1 MTIIVTF
8 LAGVSFAIALAA
20 CLAVKQEQERAR
32 SCERALS
39 SAMSEQAELVRIMAG
54 KDYELEQLIRA
65 VAAASVPPAI
75 PVGQVHIVVPGPRTL
90 Q

>member
-1 MTIIVTF
+1 MVILATF
-8 LAGVSFAIALAA
+8 LAGMAFAIAVAA

-39 SAMSEQAELVRIMAG
+39 SAMSEQAELVRLLAG
-54 KDYELEQLIRA
+54 KNYDLEQMIRA